1 MKFRCAA
8 LEFSSIQ
15 GVLNPMDRPGCSART
30 PIVLGFEGLDMALWW
45 R

>member
-15 GVLNPMDRPGCSART
+15 DVLNPMDRPGCPAYCL
-30 PIVLGFEGLDMALWW
+30 VGALPLCWDL
-45 R
+45 RS